1 MNFTVDGRSWKPSR
15 AEANRADDKKWGD
28 VAAPDIVG
36 LQYNSR
42 EETIKTRSI
51 TLTLSLMLLLFPEP
65 PQQQNAPS
73 SPLHLLQLQALQHFL
88 VCGMKLVKVAFG

>member
-1 MNFTVDGRSWKPSR
+1 MNFIVDGRSWKPSR

-51 TLTLSLMLLLFPEP
+51 TLILSLMLLLFPEP
-65 PQQQNAPS
+65 PQQQNAQLS
-73 SPLHLLQLQALQHFL
+73 ITSIAIAGSPTFS
-88 VCGMKLVKVAFG
+88 GMWDEAG